1 MLYLAVQL
9 DHMYGSE
16 QLLLHLS
23 CLGFCSSVD
32 EVTRYKQSVMKQRSV
47 SLAFLGS
54 KYGAPIFAR
63 FVADNA
69 DHNVRILDGYNT
81 FHRIG
86 IISACLHDGNF
97 AAVNPKLPRLK
108 SWTTAK
114 NLCSGQRIPIR
125 VYSKMFGVGTDHLDL
140 KSVHSLMQPVV
151 LRPVVKVS
159 S

>member
-1 MLYLAVQL
+1 
-9 DHMYGSE
+9 
-16 QLLLHLS
+16 
-23 CLGFCSSVD
+23 
-32 EVTRYKQSVMKQRSV
+32 MKQRSV

-81 FHRIG
+81 FHGIG

-114 NLCSGQRIPIR
+114 NLCSGQGIPIH
-125 VYSKMFGVGTDHLDL
+125 VYSKMFGVGIDHLDL

-151 LRPVVKVS
+151 LPPVVNAVSVTYAWPRIPNQTGLDLCRLCVWENTKVQVKLTCYQ
-159 S
+159 